1 MLKSETRNSKSE
13 TNRKFEKPKCK
24 TRTGDPARG
33 SSSIGVSS
41 FEFVSD
47 FGFRAL
53 CVGCSFVALLLSLA
67 GLNSAQSADS
77 PTKIPSW
84 QPPSAEQVRPQVV
97 AWLDK
102 RQPDPAVRAKTDAL
116 WPAKAEQVS
125 GAELLE
131 RLVRTVALADENA
144 RKLVELCSQARAP
157 LSPPPQPWL
166 TDPKTPP
173 WIAKNFRLWY
183 GRWLA
188 QQRLFDEALEQ
199 LDGLQSE
206 EVVDPASLLFYQ
218 AIAYHRLLNRDAAV
232 DTIARLLDAPEQSPR
247 RYATLARLMESD
259 LKDLKEESLDHI
271 ARRMEDIERRLDL
284 GRAGPKVRGIQD
296 GVIKS
301 LDKLIEELEAMQQQQ
316 QQSAGGSES
325 AQPNRPAQD
334 SVPMGGK
341 GPGKVTKRDVGHQSG
356 WGDMPPKQREE
367 AIQQIGRDFPA
378 HYRDIIEQYFRRLAS
393 EGAK

>member
-1 MLKSETRNSKSE
+1 
-13 TNRKFEKPKCK
+13 
-24 TRTGDPARG
+24 
-33 SSSIGVSS
+33 
-41 FEFVSD
+41 
-47 FGFRAL
+47 
-53 CVGCSFVALLLSLA
+53 VADA
-67 GLNSAQSADS
+67 AES

-84 QPPSAEQVRPQVV
+84 QSPSADRVRNQVF
-97 AWLDK
+97 AWLDERK
-102 RQPDPAVRAKTDAL
+102 LEAAERARAEAL

-131 RLVRTVALADENA
+131 RLVRTAALADENA

-157 LSPPPQPWL
+157 LSPPSQPWL
-166 TDPKTPP
+166 ADSKTPA
-173 WIAKNFRLWY
+173 WLAKNVRLYY

-199 LDGLQSE
+199 LDGLQAD

-218 AIAYHRLLNRDAAV
+218 AIVYHRLLTRDAAV
-232 DTIARLLDAPEQSPR
+232 EAIARLLDGPDQGPR
-247 RYATLARLMESD
+247 RYATLAKLMESD
-259 LKDLKEESLDHI
+259 LRDLKEESLDHI

-284 GRAGPKVRGIQD
+284 GRAGPKVRGVQD

-316 QQSAGGSES
+316 QSASGAENV
-325 AQPNRPAQD
+325 QPNRPAQD

-341 GPGKVTKRDVGHQSG
+341 GSGKVTKRDVGHQSG
-356 WGDMPPKQREE
+356 WGDIPPKQREE
-367 AIQQIGRDFPA
+367 ALQQIGRDFPA